1 MVLDLVLESGLPEMK
16 ISDPSFKFVI
26 SNSRRFKYIVELDL
40 VWTNTGLILI
50 LYRKTPKSILL
61 HRTNSVGSNEA
72 AHLEPPHLNLGCLQF
87 QLFSFAF

>member
-1 MVLDLVLESGLPEMK
+1 MVFDLVLESGLHEMK

-61 HRTNSVGSNEA
+61 YYQSSGRSNRYY
-72 AHLEPPHLNLGCLQF
+72 
-87 QLFSFAF
+87 